1 MGIVRPRFGDV
12 PCQSGFTYLGLM
24 FAIAIIG
31 ITLATVGVV
40 WSTQIRRE
48 KEAELL
54 FAGDQIRTAIG
65 RYLASGGQYPRELT
79 DLLEDKR
86 FPQARRY
93 LRRLYI
99 DPMTGAADWQL
110 IEAPGG
116 GFVGVA
122 SSSQDKPIKI
132 ANFPKADA
140 DFDKAECYC
149 EWRFIYAPRYSQR
162 RRVVQPLQTPSN
174 NPSN

>member
-1 MGIVRPRFGDV
+1 MGRVRVRCGAAAREA
-12 PCQSGFTYLGLM
+12 GFTLIGLM

-48 KEAELL
+48 KEVELL

-65 RYLASGGQYPRELT
+65 RYLASGGQYPLALS

-93 LRRLYI
+93 LRRLYN

-110 IEAPGG
+110 IQAPGG
-116 GFVGVA
+116 GISGVV
-122 SSSQDKPIKI
+122 SSSQDKPIKV
-132 ANFPKADA
+132 AEFSQADA
-140 DFDKAECYC
+140 DFAKAECYC
-149 EWRFIYAPRYSQR
+149 AWRFIYAPHPGQR
-162 RRVVQPLQTPSN
+162 RRSVRSVQTP
-174 NPSN
+174 